1 MLNLL
6 GHIFKIII
14 VFTKSDKSFWGKI
27 YFGSIYNIWKDM
39 KIITS
44 NLTKSRK
51 SPCFDCE
58 YPLTL
63 LNQVSSEADDFICF
77 IIVK

>member
-27 YFGSIYNIWKDM
+27 YSGSIYNIWKDM

-44 NLTKSRK
+44 K
-51 SPCFDCE
+51 FDKIKE
-58 YPLTL
+58 VPLP
-63 LNQVSSEADDFICF
+63 
-77 IIVK
+77 

>member
-27 YFGSIYNIWKDM
+27 YFVSIYNIWKDM

-51 SPCFDCE
+51 SPCFDCD
-58 YPLTL
+58 YPLPL
-63 LNQVSSEADDFICF
+63 LNPVSSEADDFICL

>member
-27 YFGSIYNIWKDM
+27 YFSSIYNIWKDM

-51 SPCFDCE
+51 SPCLDCE
-58 YPLTL
+58 YPLPL
-63 LNQVSSEADDFICF
+63 LNQVSSKADDFICL

>member
-44 NLTKSRK
+44 NLTKPRK
-51 SPCFDCE
+51 SPCLDCE
-58 YPLTL
+58 YSLTL
-63 LNQVSSEADDFICF
+63 LNQVSSKADDFICL